1 MPSGVPLLAHR
12 VGILA
17 RSLGLEGLT
26 AHRVAVG
33 CVLLQLAIQ
42 YCLNY

>member
-12 VGILA
+12 VEILA
-17 RSLGLEGLT
+17 RSLGLECLA
-26 AHRVAVG
+26 AHRAAAG